1 MARDG
6 VDAGRPSTSGAGP
19 RADADGDDRGGGARS
34 NHARRTAMKRTGRHA
49 LSLDRFVNARK
60 STYDKRERIK
70 RDKAEA
76 AATRAKYARLQKKL
90 AGTFERREEFDPEVY
105 ERRLAMIDNPEL
117 ARGDGERGDVG
128 REDEVER
135 ETETTG
141 AGGDAS
147 TTTRDDNDNDDE
159 RPEEQ
164 RNSKG
169 KKKRFDHLAA
179 AWKNGQAARDE
190 REAQRKAFVE
200 QKAARDA
207 ARRDQLAKRS
217 SQKQLMRKK
226 TKRGQPVM
234 KHRVQNI
241 LDKLH
246 AEAAA
251 SGGSSSK

>member
-1 MARDG
+1 MVITVAND
-6 VDAGRPSTSGAGP
+6 SP
-19 RADADGDDRGGGARS
+19 RATTTTTQTTTRKTPEQM
-34 NHARRTAMKRTGRHA
+34 RRTAMKRSGRHA
-49 LSLDRFVNARK
+49 LSIDRFVNARK

-76 AATRAKYARLQKKL
+76 AATRAKYERLQKKL
-90 AGTFERREEFDPEVY
+90 TGTYERREEFDPEVY
-105 ERRLAMIDNPEL
+105 ERRLAIIDDPEL
-117 ARGDGERGDVG
+117 ARGDEDVERREREERERRDAAEKARARDEDADEDGRGD
-128 REDEVER
+128 D
-135 ETETTG
+135 
-141 AGGDAS
+141 DA
-147 TTTRDDNDNDDE
+147 
-159 RPEEQ
+159 PEEQ
-164 RNSKG
+164 RNYKG
-169 KKKRFDHLAA
+169 KKKKKKFDHLAA
-179 AWKNGQAARDE
+179 AWKKGQAERDARE
-190 REAQRKAFVE
+190 EQRKDFLE

-251 SGGSSSK
+251 VSSGAS